1 MTLSVF
7 QIGLVAAALVALVL
21 AFFWGREAV
30 TARRV
35 ILPFLLRIFLPM
47 AVILGVPLALL
58 SQWVDLNDRLWQ
70 ALIAG
75 LVIATGWLTSA
86 LFTELGKAR
95 ARAERL
101 RDYHKA
107 IYAEIGNT
115 IHSLYAGG
123 AAGQAVLDRM
133 SAEPDFVPFVPR
145 EEHCHIYD
153 AIVGEIDVL
162 PRQTIDA
169 IVAYYSLTKTIAAL
183 ADDMRGDT
191 FRDLTAERRRA
202 IYADYTDL
210 RKEAF
215 RFGQYALGVI
225 TAYSDGGAAA
235 ADKWISSQAVGR
247 SATSPGSE

>member
-1 MTLSVF
+1 MTLGAAH
-7 QIGLVAAALVALVL
+7 IALIAAALGVLVL
-21 AFFWGREAV
+21 ALVAGREAA

-35 ILPFLLRIFLPM
+35 ILPFLFRIALPV
-47 AVILGVPLALL
+47 AILLGVPLVVL
-58 SQWVDLNDRLWQ
+58 SQFVDLNDRLWQ

-86 LFTELGKAR
+86 LFAELGKAR

-115 IHSLYAGG
+115 LHSLYHGASAGEE
-123 AAGQAVLDRM
+123 VLTRM
-133 SAEPDFVPFVPR
+133 MEDLDFVPFVPK
-145 EEHCHIYD
+145 EEHSHIYD
-153 AIVGEIDVL
+153 AIVSEIDVL

-169 IVAYYSLTKTIAAL
+169 IVAYYSLIKTIAAL
-183 ADDMRGDT
+183 AEDMRGFT
-191 FRDLTAERRRA
+191 FRRLPAERRMV

-215 RFGQYALGVI
+215 KFGQNALGVI
-225 TAYSDGGAAA
+225 KAFSDGGPDAAES
-235 ADKWISSQAVGR
+235 WINSQAAGR
-247 SATSPGSE
+247 SATSRESE